1 MIIKCDA
8 KFNFEMLYLFLVLA
22 IYLIDSVQ
30 TWLLFRASLN
40 CFLLFEIDIKSAY
53 SMPLVGAELQTEN
66 SQFD

>member
-8 KFNFEMLYLFLVLA
+8 KFNFEMLYLLLGLA

-30 TWLLFRASLN
+30 IWLLFRPSVN

-53 SMPLVGAELQTEN
+53 SMQLVGAELQTEN
-66 SQFD
+66 SQFE